1 MAVMK
6 NPLDLNGFIQI
17 AIIVENI
24 DKARK
29 EWAELLGVP
38 VPEIV
43 DQPKPQG
50 SIPGLSYRGKEA
62 SYGLKLAVIHAPQ
75 GFIIELHQMT
85 DDCDST
91 FREFVRKHGYG
102 VHHLGFKVGDRRDAV
117 VEELEQRGYE
127 MRTVGIYPDDSWT
140 VADTEDVL
148 GVNLNIKPHL

>member
-1 MAVMK
+1 MAAMK

-17 AIIVENI
+17 AIIVEDI
-24 DKARK
+24 DQARK
-29 EWAELLGVP
+29 EWAELLNVP
-38 VPEIV
+38 VPAIV
-43 DQPKPQG
+43 EQPKPQG
-50 SIPGLSYRGKEA
+50 PIPGLTYRGKEA
-62 SYGLKLAVIHAPQ
+62 SYGLKLAVINAPQ
-75 GFIIELHQMT
+75 GFVIELHQMT

-117 VEELEQRGYE
+117 VEELERRGYE
-127 MRTVGIYPDDSWT
+127 MRTVGIYPDGSWT

>member
-127 MRTVGIYPDDSWT
+127 MRTVGIYSDGSWT
-140 VADTEDVL
+140 IADTEDVL

>member
-1 MAVMK
+1 MAAMK

-17 AIIVENI
+17 AIIVEDI
-24 DKARK
+24 DQARK
-29 EWAELLGVP
+29 EWAELLNVP

-43 DQPKPQG
+43 EQPKPQG
-50 SIPGLSYRGKEA
+50 AIPGLTYRGKEA
-62 SYGLKLAVIHAPQ
+62 SYGLKLAVIEAPQ

-127 MRTVGIYPDDSWT
+127 MRTVGIYPDGSWT